1 MIDFNNASFVKLRPV
16 NDNAFEKKVA
26 PILVHGEDIVRSFQ
40 SIRDGVVF
48 TNKRIITINIQGLT
62 GKKVDFTSLPYNK
75 IQAFSVE
82 TAGAFDL
89 DSELDLWF
97 SGMGRIRL
105 EFIGAADVAHLCKMI
120 SEKVL

>member
-1 MIDFNNASFVKLRPV
+1 MIDFNNASLVKLRPV
-16 NDNAFEKKVA
+16 NDNAFEKMVA
-26 PILVHGEDIVRSFQ
+26 PILLDGEEIIRSFQ

-48 TNKRIITINIQGLT
+48 TSLRIITINIQGIT
-62 GKKVDFTSLPYNK
+62 GKKRDFTSLPYNK

-89 DSELDLWF
+89 DSELELWF
-97 SGMGRIRL
+97 SGMGSVKL
-105 EFIGAADVAHLCKMI
+105 EFIGATDVAHLCKLI

>member
-16 NDNAFEKKVA
+16 NDNAFEKMVA
-26 PILVHGEDIVRSFQ
+26 PLLISGEEIVRSFQ

-48 TNKRIITINIQGLT
+48 TNLRIITINVQGIT
-62 GKKVDFTSLPYNK
+62 GKKKDFTSLPYSK

-82 TAGAFDL
+82 TAGMFDL

-97 SGMGRIRL
+97 SGIGHVRL
-105 EFIGAADVAHLCKMI
+105 EFTGASDVSYICKMI
-120 SEKVL
+120 SKQVL

>member
-26 PILVHGEDIVRSFQ
+26 PILVQGEDIVRSFQ
-40 SIRDGVVF
+40 SLRDGVVF
-48 TNKRIITINIQGLT
+48 TNKRIITINIQGIT
-62 GKKVDFTSLPYNK
+62 GKKKDFTSLPYNK

-89 DSELDLWF
+89 DSELELWF
-97 SGMGRIRL
+97 SGLGKIKL
-105 EFIGAADVAHLCKMI
+105 EFIGATDVAYLCKMI

>member
-16 NDNAFEKKVA
+16 NDNAFEKMVA
-26 PILVHGEDIVRSFQ
+26 PILVNGEEIVRCFQ

-48 TNKRIITINIQGLT
+48 TSKRIITINIQGIT
-62 GKKVDFTSLPYNK
+62 GKKKDFTSLPYNK
-75 IQAFSVE
+75 IQSFSVE

-89 DSELDLWF
+89 DSELELWF
-97 SGMGRIRL
+97 SGMGRVKL
-105 EFIGAADVAHLCKMI
+105 EFIGSTDVAHLCKMI

>member
-16 NDNAFEKKVA
+16 NDNAFEKMVA
-26 PILVHGEDIVRSFQ
+26 PILVNGEEIVRCFQ

-48 TNKRIITINIQGLT
+48 TGKRIITINIQGIT
-62 GKKVDFTSLPYNK
+62 GKKKDFTSLPYNK

-97 SGMGRIRL
+97 SGLGHVKF
-105 EFIGAADVAHLCKMI
+105 EFIGATDVAHLFKMI

>member
-1 MIDFNNASFVKLRPV
+1 MIDFNNASLVKLRPV
-16 NDNAFEKKVA
+16 NDNAFEKMVA
-26 PILVHGEDIVRSFQ
+26 PILLDGEEIIRSFQ

-48 TNKRIITINIQGLT
+48 TSLRIITINIQGIT
-62 GKKVDFTSLPYNK
+62 GKKRDFTSLPYNK

-89 DSELDLWF
+89 DSELELWF
-97 SGMGRIRL
+97 SGMGNVKL
-105 EFIGAADVAHLCKMI
+105 EFIGATDVAHLCKLI

>member
-16 NDNAFEKKVA
+16 NDNAFEKSIA
-26 PILVHGEDIVRSFQ
+26 PILVQGEDIVRSFQ
-40 SIRDGVVF
+40 SLRDGVVF

-105 EFIGAADVAHLCKMI
+105 EFIGATDVAHLCKLI

>member
-16 NDNAFEKKVA
+16 NDNAFEKMVA
-26 PILVHGEDIVRSFQ
+26 PILVDGEEIIRSFQ

-48 TNKRIITINIQGLT
+48 TDKRIITINVQGIT
-62 GKKVDFTSLPYNK
+62 GKKKDFTSLPYSK
-75 IQAFSVE
+75 IQTFSVE
-82 TAGAFDL
+82 TAGMFDL

-97 SGMGRIRL
+97 SGLGHVKL
-105 EFIGAADVAHLCKMI
+105 EFIGATDVAHLCKLI